1 MRICFFGLENLP
13 VLAEEYNQ
21 HAIGGEQVQQT
32 LLAKA
37 FAHNGYS
44 VTMVVRDYGQS
55 DGSTWE
61 SISTYKAYK
70 QNEGIPVLRFIHPR
84 WTKTWNALRRADA
97 DVYYTS
103 CAGMHVGLVAM
114 FCQRYKKKFVF
125 RTASDTDCD
134 RKKVRIPLAR
144 DRWLYEYGLR
154 RADHIL
160 VQSDWQKRTLLDT
173 YGISSE
179 IAGMLVEQPPIATSQ
194 DIDVLWVGNIRTVK
208 RADRVLSIAKA
219 LPEISFHMIGGAL
232 AGEESLFEKIKK
244 AADDIGNIVFHGRT
258 PYHET
263 NRIYGRAK
271 LLLNTSD
278 VEGFPNSYLQ
288 AWSVGLPVITRIDPD
303 NIIERERLGVVV
315 DSEDD
320 AISAIVRLISDQK
333 SRQDISAR
341 CQLFMDEYFG
351 ESKVLTPYLKVL
363 GGATQQLPRE
373 SNL

>member
-1 MRICFFGLENLP
+1 MKICFFGLENLP

-32 LLAKA
+32 LLAKS
-37 FAHNGYS
+37 FERKGYS

-55 DGSTWE
+55 DGSIWE
-61 SISTYKAYK
+61 NISTYKAHK
-70 QNEGIPVLRFIHPR
+70 PNEGIPVLRFIHPR

-103 CAGMHVGLVAM
+103 CAGMHVGLLAM
-114 FCQRYKKKFVF
+114 FCQHYKKKFVF

-134 RKKVRIPLAR
+134 REKVRIPLAR
-144 DRWLYEYGLR
+144 DRWLYAYGLN
-154 RADHIL
+154 RADSIL

-173 YGISSE
+173 YRLSSE
-179 IAGMLVEQPPIATSQ
+179 VAGMLVEQPPMATSN

-208 RADRVLSIAKA
+208 RADRVISIAKA

-232 AGEESLFEKIKK
+232 AGEEALYNKIKC
-244 AADDIGNIVFHGRT
+244 AAEEIGNLIFHGRT

-303 NIIERERLGVVV
+303 NIIARERLGVVV
-315 DSEDD
+315 VSEDESVT
-320 AISAIVRLISDQK
+320 AIAGLISDTN
-333 SRQDISAR
+333 SRLEIGAR
-341 CQLFMDEYFG
+341 CRVFMEENFG
-351 ESKVLTPYLKVL
+351 ENKVLIPYLKVL
-363 GGATQQLPRE
+363 GGIK
-373 SNL
+373 